1 MTLKDAGSIILALD
15 FIGALWLTGV
25 LWIDLRKQTSDAGR
39 VGGVVV
45 LIAAAYALFAIGRA
59 LLGV

>member
-1 MTLKDAGSIILALD
+1 VTLKDAGGIILFLD
-15 FIGALWLTGV
+15 FIGALWLTGL
-25 LWIDLRKQTSDAGR
+25 LWIDLRQQTSDIGR
-39 VGGVVV
+39 VGGVVM